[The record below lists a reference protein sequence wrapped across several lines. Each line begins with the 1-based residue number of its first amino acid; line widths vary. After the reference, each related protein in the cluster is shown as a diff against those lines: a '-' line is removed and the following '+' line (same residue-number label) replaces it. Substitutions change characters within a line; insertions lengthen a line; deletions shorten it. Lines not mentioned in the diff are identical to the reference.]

1 MAISKKI
8 ILKTFPEDPGV
19 YQFLSKEKKII
30 YVGKAK
36 NLKKRVSSYF
46 LKNIKS
52 RKTLNLVKNTKFIEH
67 VVVKSES
74 DALLLENSLIKENQP
89 KYNILLRDD
98 KTYPWICIKNERFP
112 RIFLTRKFIKDG
124 SEYFGPYTNVKVI
137 NILLNL
143 IRTLYPIR
151 TSNYNFSQKQINNP
165 KNEIFLNVHKN
176 SGHSLILGFKEF
188 DKSLIKNLISEESYN
203 ENIEHAR
210 DILNGKFS
218 FIKSILKKK
227 MINFSENL
235 EYENAQSV
243 KEKLDLLENYQ
254 SKSTVVSQKLS
265 NIDVFSIIS
274 DLDFA
279 FINYL
284 QIINGRVVRFHN
296 QEVRKKMNESDEKIL
311 SHIILSLREK
321 FNSQSKIIIS
331 PFDYKKLINLK
342 FIVPKSGDK
351 KKLLDLSLKNVKI
364 FRLERNKQ
372 IQLID
377 PEKHINRIMEQM
389 KIDLKLKSEPRHI
402 ECFDISTIQGTN
414 NVASCVVFINGKP
427 AKKYYRKFNI
437 KTVDGQNDF
446 GSMEEVVFRR
456 YRRLL
461 EEKKLLPNLIV
472 IDGGKGQL
480 SSAIKSLK
488 NLDLFKKI
496 PILGI
501 AKRLEEL
508 YFPNDP
514 IPLYL
519 NKKSET
525 LKIIQQLRNEAH
537 RFGISFH
544 RNKRSKSA
552 LVSGL
557 DGIKGI
563 GENTKNKI
571 LKKFKSISRLKNVSD
586 TQIINEIGKSKAQKI
601 INYLNDNS

>member
-1 MAISKKI
+1 MSTKI
-8 ILKTFPEDPGV
+8 ILKTIPEDPGV
-19 YQFLSKEKKII
+19 YQFLTEDKKII

-46 LKNIKS
+46 QKNIKS
-52 RKTLNLVKNTKFIEH
+52 RKTINLVKNTKFVEH

-98 KTYPWICIKNERFP
+98 KTYPWICIKKERFP
-112 RIFLTRKFIKDG
+112 RVFLTRKFIKDG

-137 NILLNL
+137 NILLNI

-151 TSNYNFSQKQINNP
+151 TSNYNFSQKKINNP
-165 KNEIFLNVHKN
+165 KNKIFLNVHRN
-176 SGHSLILGFKEF
+176 GGHSLILGFKEF
-188 DKSLIKNLISEESYN
+188 DKSLIDNLISEKQYN
-203 ENIEHAR
+203 QNIKHTR

-218 FIKSILKKK
+218 DIKSVLKKK
-227 MINFSENL
+227 MLNYSDNL
-235 EYENAQSV
+235 EYENAQNI
-243 KEKLDLLENYQ
+243 KEKLVLLENYQ
-254 SKSTVVSQKLS
+254 SKSTVVSQRLS

-284 QIINGRVVRFHN
+284 QIVNGRIIRFHN
-296 QEVRKKMNESDEKIL
+296 QEVRKRMNESDEKIL
-311 SHIILSLREK
+311 SHIVLSLRER
-321 FNSQSKIIIS
+321 FNSKSTIIIS
-331 PFDYKKLINLK
+331 PYDFKKLIDLK
-342 FIVPKSGDK
+342 FIVPKTGDK
-351 KKLLDLSLKNVKI
+351 KKLLDLSYKNAKI

-389 KIDLKLKSEPRHI
+389 KIDLKLEFEPRHI
-402 ECFDISTIQGTN
+402 ECFDISNIQGSN
-414 NVASCVVFINGKP
+414 NVASCVVFKNGRP
-427 AKKYYRKFNI
+427 AKKLYRKFNI
-437 KTVDGQNDF
+437 KTIEGQNDF
-446 GSMEEVVFRR
+446 GSMQEVVFRR
-456 YRRLL
+456 YNRLL
-461 EEKKLLPNLIV
+461 NEEKELPNLIV

-480 SSAIKSLK
+480 SSALNSLK
-488 NLDLFKKI
+488 ELNLLNKI
-496 PILGI
+496 PKLGI

-544 RNKRSKSA
+544 RDKRSKSSFI
-552 LVSGL
+552 SGL

-571 LKKFKSISRLKNVSD
+571 LKKFKSLSRLKNTSD
-586 TQIINEIGKSKAQKI
+586 NEIINEIGKSKAQKI
-601 INYLNDNS
+601 INYLKDNN